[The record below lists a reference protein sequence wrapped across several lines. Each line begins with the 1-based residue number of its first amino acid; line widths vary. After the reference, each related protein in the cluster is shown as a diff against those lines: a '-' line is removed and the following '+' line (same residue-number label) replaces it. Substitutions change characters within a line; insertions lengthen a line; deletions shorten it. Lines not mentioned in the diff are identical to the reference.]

1 MILSSFELAS
11 AEIRKA
17 AERRAAQQAG
27 EALTPAHAEA
37 EGALGQDDD
46 ERALEQARRV
56 QHEAD
61 PAGEVAAPDMDK
73 AFRDAAP
80 GPATFPAPSAM
91 SPGRGPVHP
100 DLTAGHATASPGYQ
114 LPGTFNVPCA
124 TLNAADFTRGPLTD
138 GQSALGPSYREA
150 S

>member
-27 EALTPAHAEA
+27 EALTPAHAA
-37 EGALGQDDD
+37 CEGALGQDDD

-56 QHEAD
+56 QHQAD
-61 PAGEVAAPDMDK
+61 PAGEVAAPDIGK
-73 AFRDAAP
+73 AFRDAFP
-80 GPATFPAPSAM
+80 GPAGYPAPSVM
-91 SPGRGPVHP
+91 SPGRGPDHP
-100 DLTAGHATASPGYQ
+100 IPHQGQPAAAAAAA
-114 LPGTFNVPCA
+114 VPRA
-124 TLNAADFTRGPLTD
+124 TLNAADFRRGLITE
-138 GQSALGPSYREA
+138 GQSAPGPSYREG